1 MSWVAVIWPMIASA
15 CLTLAAMHVLVW
27 ANKRTAW
34 ASLLFSLTALATA
47 AVAGCELWLMR
58 AETAREYGV
67 ILRWAHV
74 PYWVVII
81 SLVGF
86 VRLYLRAGRPWLAYA
101 VCGTRTLSL
110 ILDFVFSPN
119 LNYREITGLRRVHF
133 LGESVSVAVGI
144 PNPWMLVG
152 QASFLLLAV
161 YVVDVMLTVSRRGDR
176 RQARVLTGAI
186 VFFVLAATGQIVL
199 VLWQI
204 VRSPL
209 TPSVFFL
216 GIVATM
222 AYEMSA
228 DTRRAAQLVDDL
240 RESEERMTLATEAG
254 GVGTWMWSIARNQVW
269 GSERW
274 RHLFGFAPDV
284 ALSLDDVIQRV
295 HPDDR
300 GTVELEVQRAVE
312 DRGDYAGEYRVVL
325 PDGTQRWLAARGR
338 AYSDAHG
345 NPVRMVGAAI
355 DITARNQAET
365 EAALQ
370 RNELAHLSRVATLSE
385 LSGSLA
391 HELNQ
396 PLAIIL
402 TNAQAA
408 QRLLAQQPPD
418 LAEARDIL
426 ADIVSEDQRA
436 GEVIGRLR
444 SLLKSGHTHVQPL
457 SVNDI
462 IEDVRRIARTDLVG
476 RGVTVHLSVAETLP
490 RVRGDRIQL
499 QQVLLN
505 LILNA
510 CDAMS
515 ANPPARRHLTLS
527 TTHRDGAVRMSVSDT
542 GCGLPPDPDRV
553 FEPFFS
559 TKAHGLGL
567 GLSICRSIVTAH
579 EGRLW
584 AEARGAADVPDAAPT
599 ASGGATV
606 HLELPATDE
615 GAP

>member
-1 MSWVAVIWPMIASA
+1 
-15 CLTLAAMHVLVW
+15 
-27 ANKRTAW
+27 
-34 ASLLFSLTALATA
+34 
-47 AVAGCELWLMR
+47 
-58 AETAREYGV
+58 
-67 ILRWAHV
+67 
-74 PYWVVII
+74 
-81 SLVGF
+81 
-86 VRLYLRAGRPWLAYA
+86 
-101 VCGTRTLSL
+101 
-110 ILDFVFSPN
+110 
-119 LNYREITGLRRVHF
+119 
-133 LGESVSVAVGI
+133 
-144 PNPWMLVG
+144 MLVG
-152 QASFLLLAV
+152 QASFFLLAV

-176 RQARVLTGAI
+176 RQARVLAGAI
-186 VFFVLAATGQIVL
+186 VFFVVAATGQIVL

-204 VRSPL
+204 VPSPL

-228 DTRRAAQLVDDL
+228 DVRRAAQLVDDL
-240 RESEERMTLATEAG
+240 RDSEERMTLATEAG
-254 GVGTWMWSIARNQVW
+254 GIGTWMWSITRDQVW

-284 ALSLDDVIQRV
+284 ALSLENVIERI

-300 GTVELEVQRAVE
+300 GTVERDVRRAVE
-312 DRGDYAGEYRVVL
+312 DRGDYAGEYRVVW

-338 AYSDAHG
+338 TYSDAG
-345 NPVRMVGAAI
+345 GKAVRMVGAAI
-355 DITARNQAET
+355 DITAQNQAET

-370 RNELAHLSRVATLSE
+370 RNELAHLSRVAMLSE

-436 GEVIGRLR
+436 SEVIGRLR
-444 SLLKSGHTHVQPL
+444 SLLKPGQAQAQPL
-457 SVNDI
+457 SLNEI
-462 IEDVRRIARTDLVG
+462 IEDVLRIARRDLLG
-476 RGVTVHLSVAETLP
+476 RAITVHLSLAETPP
-490 RVRGDRIQL
+490 RVLGDRIQL

-510 CDAMS
+510 SDAMS
-515 ANPPARRHLTLS
+515 GNPPARRHLTLA
-527 TTHRDGAVRMSVSDT
+527 TTHGEGAVRMSVSDT
-542 GCGLPPDPDRV
+542 GCGLPPDAERV
-553 FEPFFS
+553 FEPFYS
-559 TKAHGLGL
+559 TKAQGLGL

-579 EGRLW
+579 KGRLW
-584 AEARGAADVPDAAPT
+584 AEAT
-599 ASGGATV
+599 ANGGATLR
-606 HLELPATDE
+606 LELPAADK

>member
-1 MSWVAVIWPMIASA
+1 MSWVTVIWSMVASA
-15 CLTLAAMHVLVW
+15 CLTLAAMHMVIW

-34 ASLLFSLTALATA
+34 ASLLFSVTAAATA
-47 AVAGCELWLMR
+47 AVAGFEVWTMR
-58 AETAREYGV
+58 AATAQEYGV
-67 ILRWAHV
+67 ALRWAHV
-74 PYWVVII
+74 PYWVLVI

-101 VCGTRTLSL
+101 ICGTRTLSL
-110 ILDFVFSPN
+110 ILNFVFWPN
-119 LNYREITGLRRVHF
+119 LNYREITGLRHVRF
-133 LGESVSVAVGI
+133 LGESVSVAEGI

-161 YVVDVMLTVSRRGDR
+161 YVVDVMREVSRRGDP

-199 VLWQI
+199 VMWQ
-204 VRSPL
+204 VVHTLL
-209 TPSVFFL
+209 TPSLFFL
-216 GIVATM
+216 GIVAAM
-222 AYEMSA
+222 AYEMSG
-228 DTRRAAQLVDDL
+228 DVRRAAQLSDDL
-240 RESEERMTLATEAG
+240 RESDERMSLATEAG
-254 GVGTWMWSIARNQVW
+254 GVGMWMWTLARNQVW
-269 GSERW
+269 GSARW
-274 RHLFGFAPDV
+274 LHLFGFPPDAAV
-284 ALSLDDVIQRV
+284 SFETVIQHV

-300 GTVELEVQRAVE
+300 GAVEREVRRALE
-312 DRGDYAGEYRVVL
+312 DRGDYAGEFRVAL
-325 PDGTQRWLAARGR
+325 PDGTERWLASRGR
-338 AYSDAHG
+338 TYLDADG
-345 NPVRMVGAAI
+345 KPVRMLGATI
-355 DITARNQAET
+355 DITAHNQAET
-365 EAALQ
+365 EAALR

-436 GEVIGRLR
+436 GDVIGRLR
-444 SLLKSGHTHVQPL
+444 SLLKPGDTHMQPL
-457 SVNDI
+457 SANDI
-462 IEDVRRIARTDLVG
+462 IEDVLRIARSDLIG
-476 RGVTVHLSVAETLP
+476 RAVTVHLSLADHVPHVL
-490 RVRGDRIQL
+490 GDRIQL

-515 ANPPARRHLTLS
+515 ANPPARRHLTLA
-527 TTHRDGAVRMSVSDT
+527 TTDRDGAVRISVSDT
-542 GCGLPPDPDRV
+542 GCGLPPDAQRV
-553 FEPFFS
+553 FEPFYS
-559 TKAHGLGL
+559 TKTHGLGL

-579 EGRLW
+579 KGQLW
-584 AEARGAADVPDAAPT
+584 AEA
-599 ASGGATV
+599 ASGGATL
-606 HLELPATDE
+606 HLELPTSGE

>member
-34 ASLLFSLTALATA
+34 ASLFFALTALATA
-47 AVAGCELWLMR
+47 AVAGYELWLMR

-67 ILRWAHV
+67 ALRWAHI

-81 SLVGF
+81 SLVVF

-119 LNYREITGLRRVHF
+119 LNYREITGLRHVPF

-161 YVVDVMLTVSRRGDR
+161 YVVDVMRTVSRRGDP

-199 VLWQI
+199 VMWQI

-228 DTRRAAQLVDDL
+228 DVRRAAQLVDDL

-254 GVGTWMWSIARNQVW
+254 GVGTWMWSIAPNQIW
-269 GSERW
+269 GSARW
-274 RHLFGFAPDV
+274 LDLFGFAPDV
-284 ALSLDDVIQRV
+284 AVSLDDVIQHI

-300 GTVELEVQRAVE
+300 GTVEREVRRAVE

-325 PDGTQRWLAARGR
+325 PDGAERWLAARGR
-338 AYSDAHG
+338 TYSDAHG
-345 NPVRMVGAAI
+345 KPVRMVGAAI

-365 EAALQ
+365 AATLQ

-436 GEVIGRLR
+436 GDVIGRLR
-444 SLLKSGHTHVQPL
+444 SLLKSGDTHAQLL
-457 SVNDI
+457 SVNDV
-462 IEDVRRIARTDLVG
+462 IEDVRRIARAELVG
-476 RGVTVHLSVAETLP
+476 RGITVHLNLAEAPP
-490 RVRGDRIQL
+490 RVLGDRIQL

-510 CDAMS
+510 CDAM
-515 ANPPARRHLTLS
+515 ATNPPARRHLTLA
-527 TTHRDGAVRMSVSDT
+527 TTHREGAVRLSVSDT
-542 GCGLPPDPDRV
+542 GCGLPPDPEHV
-553 FEPFFS
+553 FEPFYS

-579 EGRLW
+579 KGRLW
-584 AEARGAADVPDAAPT
+584 AEARGAADLPGAAPT
-599 ASGGATV
+599 ASGGATLHV
-606 HLELPATDE
+606 ELPVADE
-615 GAP
+615 AAP

>member
-15 CLTLAAMHVLVW
+15 CLTLAAMHLLIWVK
-27 ANKRTAW
+27 KRAAW
-34 ASLLFSLTALATA
+34 ASLLFSLTAVATA
-47 AVAGCELWLMR
+47 AVAGWELWLMR

-67 ILRWAHV
+67 VLRWAHV
-74 PYWVVII
+74 PYWVLIVA
-81 SLVGF
+81 LVAF
-86 VRLYLRAGRPWLAYA
+86 VRLYLRAGRLWLAYA
-101 VCGTRTLSL
+101 ICGTRTLSL
-110 ILDFVFSPN
+110 ILNFVFSPN
-119 LNYREITGLRRVHF
+119 LNYREITGLRHVRF
-133 LGESVSVAVGI
+133 LGDSVSVAEGRS
-144 PNPWMLVG
+144 NPWMLVG

-161 YVVDVMLTVSRRGDR
+161 FVVDVWRTVRRRSDPP
-176 RQARVLTGAI
+176 QARWLTGVI
-186 VFFVLAATGQIVL
+186 VFFVLAATCQIVL

-204 VRSPL
+204 VPFPL

-216 GIVATM
+216 GIVGAM
-222 AYEMSA
+222 AYQMS
-228 DTRRAAQLVDDL
+228 DDVQRTAQLADDL

-254 GVGTWMWSIARNQVW
+254 GVGTWMWNIARNQVW

-284 ALSLDDVIQRV
+284 ALSLEDVVQRI
-295 HPDDR
+295 HPED
-300 GTVELEVQRAVE
+300 GATVEREVRRAVE
-312 DRGDYAGEYRVVL
+312 DRGDYAGEYRVVW

-345 NPVRMVGAAI
+345 KAVRMVGAAI

-365 EAALQ
+365 EATLQ

-426 ADIVSEDQRA
+426 ADIVSEDERA
-436 GEVIGRLR
+436 GEVIERLR
-444 SLLKSGHTHVQPL
+444 SLLRPGQAQAQPL
-457 SVNDI
+457 SLNEI
-462 IEDVRRIARTDLVG
+462 IEDVLRIARRDLVA
-476 RGVTVHLSVAETLP
+476 RGITVHLSLAETLP
-490 RVRGDRIQL
+490 HVRGDRIQF

-505 LILNA
+505 LVLNA

-515 ANPPARRHLTLS
+515 ANPSARRHLTLA
-527 TTHRDGAVRMSVSDT
+527 TTHRDGAVKMSVSDT
-542 GCGLPPDPDRV
+542 GCGLPPDPEHV
-553 FEPFFS
+553 FEPFYS
-559 TKAHGLGL
+559 TKAQGLGL

-579 EGRLW
+579 KGRLW
-584 AEARGAADVPDAAPT
+584 AEARSATDVPGAAPT
-599 ASGGATV
+599 AGGGATF
-606 HLELPATDE
+606 HLELPANA

>member
-1 MSWVAVIWPMIASA
+1 MSWVTVIWPMVASA

-27 ANKRTAW
+27 ANRRTAW
-34 ASLLFSLTALATA
+34 ASLLFALTAVATA

-58 AETAREYGV
+58 TETAQEFGAV
-67 ILRWAHV
+67 LRWAHV
-74 PYWVVII
+74 PYWVLVV

-86 VRLYLRAGRPWLAYA
+86 VRLYLRAGRPWLAYTI
-101 VCGTRTLSL
+101 VGVRTLSL
-110 ILDFVFSPN
+110 VLNFVFTPN
-119 LNYREITGLRRVHF
+119 LNYREITALRHVPF
-133 LGESVSVAVGI
+133 LGDSVSVAEGI

-152 QASFLLLAV
+152 QASFLLL
-161 YVVDVMLTVSRRGDR
+161 VVFVADVMRTVSRRGDG

-199 VLWQI
+199 VMWQ
-204 VRSPL
+204 VVHTPL
-209 TPSVFFL
+209 TPSLFFL
-216 GIVATM
+216 GIVAAM
-222 AYEMSA
+222 AFEMSA
-228 DTRRAAQLVDDL
+228 DVDRAAQLSDDL

-254 GVGTWMWSIARNQVW
+254 GVGVWMWSVAQDHVW
-269 GSERW
+269 GSARW
-274 RHLFGFAPDV
+274 LHLFGFAPDA
-284 ALSLDDVIQRV
+284 ALSLEKVIQRI
-295 HPDDR
+295 HSDDR
-300 GTVELEVQRAVE
+300 GTVEREVRRALET
-312 DRGDYAGEYRVVL
+312 RGDYAGEYRVVW
-325 PDGTQRWLAARGR
+325 PDGTEHWLAARGR
-338 AYSDAHG
+338 TYSDAHG
-345 NPVRMVGAAI
+345 KPVRMVGAAI
-355 DITARNQAET
+355 DITARSQAEASAT
-365 EAALQ
+365 LQ
-370 RNELAHLSRVATLSE
+370 RNELAHLSRVATVSE

-444 SLLKSGHTHVQPL
+444 ALLKSGDTQVQPL

-462 IEDVRRIARTDLVG
+462 IEDVLRIARADLIG
-476 RGVTVHLSVAETLP
+476 RGIAVHLSLAEHVPHVL
-490 RVRGDRIQL
+490 GDRIQL

-510 CDAMS
+510 GDAMS
-515 ANPPARRHLTLS
+515 ANPPARRHLTVA
-527 TTHRDGAVRMSVSDT
+527 TAHRDGAVRMSVSDT
-542 GCGLPPDPDRV
+542 GCGLPPDAQRM
-553 FEPFFS
+553 FEPFYS

-579 EGRLW
+579 KGRLW
-584 AEARGAADVPDAAPT
+584 AEARGAADVPDAAAT
-599 ASGGATV
+599 ASGGATL
-606 HLELPATDE
+606 HIELPVADE

>member
-58 AETAREYGV
+58 AETAQAYGV
-67 ILRWAHV
+67 ALRWAHV
-74 PYWVVII
+74 PYWVLIV

-101 VCGTRTLSL
+101 ICGARTLSL
-110 ILDFVFSPN
+110 ILNFIFSPN
-119 LNYREITGLRRVHF
+119 LNYREITALRQIHF
-133 LGESVSVAVGI
+133 LGDSVSVAVGVS
-144 PNPWMLVG
+144 NPWMLVG
-152 QASFLLLAV
+152 QASFVLLAV
-161 YVVDVMLTVSRRGDR
+161 YVVDVMRTVSRRGDR

-199 VLWQI
+199 VMWQI
-204 VRSPL
+204 VPSPL

-228 DTRRAAQLVDDL
+228 DVRRAAQLVDDL

-254 GVGTWMWSIARNQVW
+254 GVGTWMWNSARNQVW
-269 GSERW
+269 GSARW
-274 RHLFGFAPDV
+274 LDLFGFAPDT
-284 ALSLDDVIQRV
+284 ALDLEKVFQRI

-300 GTVELEVQRAVE
+300 EAVERAVRRAVE

-338 AYSDAHG
+338 TYSDAHG
-345 NPVRMVGAAI
+345 NAVRMVGAAI

-365 EAALQ
+365 EATLQ
-370 RNELAHLSRVATLSE
+370 RSELAHLSRVATLSE

-436 GEVIGRLR
+436 GEVIERLR
-444 SLLKSGHTHVQPL
+444 SLLRPGQAHAQPL
-457 SVNDI
+457 SLNEI
-462 IEDVRRIARTDLVG
+462 IEDVLRIARRDLFG
-476 RGVTVHLSVAETLP
+476 RAITVHPSLAETLP
-490 RVRGDRIQL
+490 HVRGDRIQL

-515 ANPPARRHLTLS
+515 ANPPARRHLTLA
-527 TTHRDGAVRMSVSDT
+527 TTYGDGAVRMSVSDT
-542 GCGLPPDPDRV
+542 GCGLPPDPEHV
-553 FEPFFS
+553 FEPFYS
-559 TKAHGLGL
+559 TKAQGLGL

-579 EGRLW
+579 KGRLW
-584 AEARGAADVPDAAPT
+584 AEARGAEDVPDAART
-599 ASGGATV
+599 VSGGATF
-606 HLELPATDE
+606 HLELPAAAE